1 MSPVLSKDIVS
12 ILTVSLNE
20 VMNPFVLLHDKP
32 QKKKKERKKERNLSG
47 LKQHPFSQ
55 LLSERIIW
63 NIPPGS
69 WGVSA
74 GPRHASSCTYRLV
87 DHWLV

>member
-32 QKKKKERKKERNLSG
+32 QKKKQKKERNLSG

-55 LLSERIIW
+55 LSSERIIW

-74 GPRHASSCTYRLV
+74 GPCHASSYTCRLV